1 MARPSP
7 VLFLCLFASQAGML
21 VLSPILPDIAR
32 EFGISTATAGQLRS
46 ISGAAG
52 GITAVLLAVAPRRPG
67 LRELLSAGA
76 ALVALASAI
85 SAAAPTFAVLAAAQA
100 VLGVGIGLL
109 VAVGIAAAWEWPPPE
124 RRGHV
129 LAWAIAGM
137 PAAWIAGMPV
147 AGAAAD
153 LGWRAPWLAVPL
165 VVSLAALAVV
175 RLRPPD
181 APTRRGAGTA
191 GTWRRPE
198 VARFTA
204 GELLASAAWAA
215 VLTYGGALLLESY
228 GLSPSV
234 VALGLAAGAAAM
246 VPGTFI
252 ARRTLRTT
260 AATLVALTA
269 FQGGAVLVL
278 GIVRP
283 SPLFTMGVFAVMA
296 FVNGGRSLVASALGM
311 GKAPEDR
318 VAVMSMRAAA
328 NQFGYLLG
336 AAAGGL
342 ALGLGGFPALGVT
355 LSAMF
360 ALATFA
366 PRQPAQARG
375 APVARSSMAAE
386 TRSSGIS
393 ARIRS
398 AARRAPASAASSSPP

>member
-228 GLSPSV
+228 DLSPSV

-260 AATLVALTA
+260 AATLIALTA

-296 FVNGGRSLVASALGM
+296 FVNGGRSLTASALGM

>member
-1 MARPSP
+1 MGMARPSP

-21 VLSPILPDIAR
+21 VLSPILPEIAR

-76 ALVALASAI
+76 ALIALGSAI

-165 VVSLAALAVV
+165 VVGLAALALV
-175 RLRPPD
+175 RLRPAD
-181 APTRRGAGTA
+181 VPTRRAPGTA
-191 GTWRRPE
+191 GTWRSPE
-198 VARFTA
+198 VARFAA
-204 GELLASAAWAA
+204 GELLASAAWAS

-228 GLSPSV
+228 DLSPGV

-252 ARRTLRTT
+252 ARRALRTT
-260 AATLVALTA
+260 PATLVALTA
-269 FQGGAVLVL
+269 FQSGAVLVL
-278 GIVRP
+278 GAVRP
-283 SPLFTMGVFAVMA
+283 SAAFTMGVFAVMA
-296 FVNGGRSLVASALGM
+296 FVNGGRSLTASALGM

-355 LSAMF
+355 LAAMF
-360 ALATFA
+360 ALATLA
-366 PRQPAQARG
+366 PRQQSRAV
-375 APVARSSMAAE
+375 PVPRSRIAVA

-398 AARRAPASAASSSPP
+398 VVRRAPASAASSSPP